1 MKKKRIDQLLVEK
14 GFSEDLKQARAMLMA
29 GQVLVN
35 EQPVLVAGM
44 MVTPTAKIALKET
57 MPFVSRGGYKLAEAL
72 RCFSVSPKQAICA
85 DVGAAT
91 GGFTDVLLQH
101 GASRV
106 YAIDV
111 GYGELAWKLR
121 QDKRVVV
128 MERTNARQLESLPE
142 KVSLVVMDTSFIS
155 VKQLLPMAVKWT
167 TKVADYLVL
176 IKPQFEAPKQLVEKG
191 GVVRDPQTHRLVLA
205 EVIGWSVE
213 QQFAIAGLQVS
224 PILGPAG
231 NREFLLHLMTG
242 KQPLDVQL
250 EGLIENCLSLPGDPS
265 EQ

>member
-29 GQVLVN
+29 GQVIVN

-44 MVTPTAKIALKET
+44 MIPLTAEIALKEA
-57 MPFVSRGGYKLAEAL
+57 MPYVSRGGYKLAEAL
-72 RCFSVSPKQAICA
+72 RCFSINPIKAICA
-85 DVGAAT
+85 DVGAST

-101 GASRV
+101 GALRV

-111 GYGELAWKLR
+111 GYGVLAWKLR
-121 QDKRVVV
+121 QDARVVV

-142 KVSLVVMDTSFIS
+142 KVSLIVMDASFIS
-155 VKQLLPMAVKWT
+155 IKQLLPAAVKWT
-167 TKVADYLVL
+167 AVEADYVVLV
-176 IKPQFEAPKQLVEKG
+176 KPQFEAPKQLVEKG
-191 GVVRDPQTHRLVLA
+191 GVVRDRKTHRLVLDH
-205 EVIGWSVE
+205 VIGWCIE
-213 QQFAIAGLQVS
+213 HHFAVAGLTVS

-242 KQPLDVQL
+242 KQPPKFVL
-250 EGLIENCLSLPGDPS
+250 EDLVENCLNQPLDPS
-265 EQ
+265 P